1 MDKST
6 VGCLAGAHRAAPA
19 AAVLP
24 DVSWYII
31 PKLEKTYQMNTK
43 CSKWSQNILNVR
55 KEFKMA
61 KNIERFSN
69 LRPSK
74 IYPNW
79 YFWFENKPSGNSE
92 QQRDTNI

>member
-1 MDKST
+1 MCVYANRKLLDPFPAILSSYCHLLMDKST

-61 KNIERFSN
+61 
-69 LRPSK
+69 
-74 IYPNW
+74 
-79 YFWFENKPSGNSE
+79 
-92 QQRDTNI
+92 